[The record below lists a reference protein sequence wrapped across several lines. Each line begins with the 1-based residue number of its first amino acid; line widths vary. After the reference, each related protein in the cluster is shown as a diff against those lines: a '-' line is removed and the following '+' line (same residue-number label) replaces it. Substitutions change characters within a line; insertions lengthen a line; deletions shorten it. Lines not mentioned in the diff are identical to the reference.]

1 MTRTR
6 LAFVGVSLMTVMLFT
21 GMVFSSRETKNELY
35 RALGNLAEVVH
46 LVRTDYVD
54 PIDTKALALAL
65 DAGIVESVD
74 RTAAVLPADEVDA
87 YEKLVDEPPPFGIV
101 LGVRLSSAAARQV
114 LAASP
119 ADTSGLKQGE
129 VIEQVDGVYTR
140 GRPLWQLRLELKD
153 RAAHGETVHLTVL
166 DREVEK
172 RREVDLE
179 PSQWSPRVAEVEQ
192 RDGVRVLRILALPQG
207 SVAELRPLLAP
218 PGPLVVD
225 LRELGWGLE
234 DEAIQA
240 ADLFTDEGLL
250 GGWKG
255 GRAGSQTYAATTG
268 ATVDDPPVVMVGAD
282 TEGVGEILAA
292 ALRRAGAE
300 VVGTRTAG
308 HAPHMRMIRD
318 SDINL
323 WIPVGEWLRADGEVI
338 DGQGIEP
345 DEVVEPG
352 SEGEDPMLDR
362 ALEILREQQSTHERQ
377 AA

>member
-6 LAFVGVSLMTVMLFT
+6 LAFVGVSLTTVMLFT
-21 GMVFSSRETKNELY
+21 GMVFSSRETKNELF

-74 RTAAVLPADEVDA
+74 RAAAVLPADEVDA
-87 YEKLVDEPPPFGIV
+87 YEALVKEPPPFGIV
-101 LGVRLSSAAARQV
+101 LGMRLGSAAARQV
-114 LAASP
+114 LVASP
-119 ADTSGLKQGE
+119 ADTAGLKQGE

-140 GRPLWQLRLELKD
+140 GRPLWQLRLELKEK
-153 RAAHGETVHLTVL
+153 ATSGEGVHLTVL
-166 DREVEK
+166 DRDVEE
-172 RREVDLE
+172 RRQVDLE
-179 PSQWSPRVAEVEQ
+179 PTPWSPRVADVEQ
-192 RDGVRVLRILALPQG
+192 RDGVDVLRILALPDG
-207 SVAELRPLLAP
+207 SATRLGPLLAS
-218 PGPLVVD
+218 GRPLVVD
-225 LRELGWGLE
+225 VRELGWGLE
-234 DEAIQA
+234 EEAIKT
-240 ADLFTDEGLL
+240 ADLFVAEGLL

-255 GRAGSQTYAATTG
+255 NRAGSQTFAAT
-268 ATVDDPPVVMVGAD
+268 AAVVVDAEPVVLVGAH

-292 ALRRAGAE
+292 ALQRAGAE
-300 VVGTRTAG
+300 VVGAKTAG

-318 SDINL
+318 GDINL
-323 WIPVGEWLRADGEVI
+323 WMPVGEWSRADGEVI

-352 SEGEDPMLDR
+352 SEGQDPTLDR
-362 ALEILREQQSTHERQ
+362 ALEILHERQSSAERQ